1 LSLARLHST
10 IRDLPYGLRE
20 QIIGFATYIDDAS
33 DDLLDL
39 AGITE
44 PSRNQIDEL
53 VYIAGLWRL
62 WQIINSL
69 FSLLDNSLSLL
80 QSNNLTGA
88 TLGDSDIGY
97 RMGGQL
103 YSRTSTQYSMLA
115 GLRADLSATLIS
127 QQLGFVPA
135 ARNIADLVR
144 GVVSQSG
151 F

>member
-1 LSLARLHST
+1 MSLARLHST

-33 DDLLDL
+33 DDLLDE
-39 AGITE
+39 AGFSQ
-44 PSRNQIDEL
+44 PSRNQVDEL
-53 VYIAGLWRL
+53 VYIAGLWKL

-80 QSNNLTGA
+80 QSGNPTGA
-88 TLGDSDIGY
+88 TLAGTQIGY

-103 YSRTSTQYSMLA
+103 YSRNSRQYSMLA
-115 GLRADLSATLIS
+115 TLRADLSTTLIS
-127 QQLGFVPA
+127 QRLGFVRN
-135 ARNIADLVR
+135 ARTIPELVR
-144 GVVSQSG
+144 GVVSQNG

>member
-1 LSLARLHST
+1 MSLARLHLT

-33 DDLLDL
+33 DDLLDE
-39 AGITE
+39 AGVSR

-53 VYIAGLWRL
+53 VYIAGLWRF
-62 WQIINSL
+62 WQTINSL

-80 QSNNLTGA
+80 QSSNPTGS
-88 TLGDSDIGY
+88 TLGQAQIGY

-103 YSRTSTQYSMLA
+103 YSRTSSQYSMLA
-115 GLRADLSATLIS
+115 ALRADLSAALIS
-127 QQLGFVPA
+127 QQLGFVRT
-135 ARNIADLVR
+135 ARTIPDLVR
-144 GVVSQSG
+144 GVVSQNG